1 MAKWKVIVITS
12 VVIILILVGLMVI
25 SNHSVK
31 KETAS
36 MTKTV
41 KNEAVQLKD
50 TTNSSKTQLEF
61 VTNHL
66 PKELGM
72 VDLDLGTS
80 TDDPQVM
87 PLSLL
92 RTGLLEKDIDAF
104 ISAFTVENVDSL
116 LKGYD
121 FVEDRQKALHN
132 AISRMTRNDTLTE
145 LEVRKIKEAEYILIF
160 HFENTNTYK
169 HNVQLEQNNNP
180 GVDMSYR
187 IQTPIKE
194 LLKGLDENE

>member
-25 SNHSVK
+25 SNHSIK
-31 KETAS
+31 KETSS
-36 MTKTV
+36 MTKNV
-41 KNEAVQLKD
+41 KNEAVQLQD
-50 TTNSSKTQLEF
+50 SMNSSKTQLEF

-80 TDDPQVM
+80 TNDPQIM

-92 RTGLLEKDIDAF
+92 RVGLLEKDMVSF
-104 ISAFTVENVDSL
+104 MSAFTVENIDGL
-116 LKGYD
+116 LKRYD
-121 FVEDRQKALHN
+121 LVDDREQALRD
-132 AISRMTRNDTLTE
+132 AISSMSRNNTLTE

-160 HFENTNTYK
+160 HFKNTNTYK
-169 HNVQLEQNNNP
+169 QNVQLEQNNNP

-187 IQTPIKE
+187 IQTPIE
-194 LLKGLDENE
+194 EILKGIGENE